1 MTLFRSWWH
10 NLVVTTVVVLAF
22 VLLYQAQVI
31 DSRYAARHAVYRETS
46 AMPSPGAKLR
56 FSATAYCKGAVTKSG
71 VVPRTGVAAAD
82 PLLLPVGSVIQVGT
96 DTSHAGIYTIM
107 DTGPAV
113 QGRHIDIYMWSCHD
127 ALQFGRRPVDVVV
140 LRLGWDPKASPPN
153 LMDALLNR
161 PRPAPRVNLPSRPLP
176 IPPDGGP
183 SR

>member
-10 NLVVTTVVVLAF
+10 NVIVTAVVVLAF

-31 DSRYAARHAVYRETS
+31 DSRYAARNAVYRETT
-46 AMPSPGAKLR
+46 AVPSPGAKLR

-82 PLLLPVGSVIQVGT
+82 PALLPVGSVIQVGT

-113 QGRHIDIYMWSCHD
+113 QGRIIDIYMWSCHD
-127 ALQFGRRPVDVVV
+127 ALRFGRRQVDVVV
-140 LRLGWDPKASPPN
+140 LRLGWDPTASPPN

-161 PRPAPRVNLPSRPLP
+161 PRPPRAVNLPSKPLS
-176 IPPDGGP
+176 IAPDAAT
-183 SR
+183 RR